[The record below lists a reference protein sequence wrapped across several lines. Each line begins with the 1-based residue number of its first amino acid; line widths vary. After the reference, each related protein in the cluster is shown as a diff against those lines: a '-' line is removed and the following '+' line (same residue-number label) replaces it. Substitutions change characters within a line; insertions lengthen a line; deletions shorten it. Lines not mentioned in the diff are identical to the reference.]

1 MELAPRLIDVA
12 TPEDPAGVA
21 LVLHGG
27 ASRRND
33 PMVSPTQLSVLRMV
47 PIAARIARVTRGQ
60 VAVYRLLNSRRGWDT
75 EHTPVQDVAWAL
87 GQIAERHGA
96 SPPTCLVGHSLGG
109 RAALL
114 SAGRSEVTGVCAL
127 APWVYPSDVPQHLDG
142 QRILIVHGDR
152 DRVADPD
159 RSAQLARRISRQTGE
174 RGRVSYVTVT
184 GGKHSMLHRHRL
196 FDGLAAEFA
205 ANLLLDRPPGAT
217 LRRALAGEPWIE
229 V

>member
-1 MELAPRLIDVA
+1 VELSPRLIDVA
-12 TPEDPAGVA
+12 TPEDPSGVA

-27 ASRRND
+27 ASRRDD

-47 PIAARIARVTRGQ
+47 PIASRIARATRGG

-75 EHTPVQDVAWAL
+75 EHTPVQDVAWAMA
-87 GQIAERHGA
+87 QIAERHGDA
-96 SPPTCLVGHSLGG
+96 RPTCLVGHSLGG

-114 SAGRSEVTGVCAL
+114 SAGRPEVTGVCAL
-127 APWVYPSDVPQHLDG
+127 APWVYPSDLPDGLDG

-159 RSAQLARRISRQTGE
+159 RSAQLARRISRQANE
-174 RGRVSYVTVT
+174 RARVAYVTVS
-184 GGKHSMLHRHRL
+184 GGKHSMLHRHRV

-205 ANLLLDRPPGAT
+205 ATILLGRPAGST
-217 LRRALAGEPWIE
+217 LRRALDGDAWIE